1 MLPKNSLEQGKLL
14 VIIKEGLLSILLF
27 LASKNIFKYLIIKK
41 EEGVGERN
49 AEISFKVALVL

>member
-49 AEISFKVALVL
+49 AEISFKVALDL